1 MTYVK
6 HGLRRMTI
14 KLRLMVL
21 LALCIFMLVA
31 VAAVGFS
38 ALSRLADN
46 GIEIKNSADLL
57 MRQMRSNFQHTS
69 LVAELQ
75 TRVNEFMALGCKQ
88 KLEQVKAISARVE
101 KIVDPQRRERFEEFL
116 ARLEYY
122 FVRSE
127 SLAQNLKSTITA
139 GDAIA
144 LAVSELS
151 IATHEAAGRKAA
163 IEGLAGIKNI
173 RPKLNDIINQAEGI
187 EDLKQKQQGFT
198 AQIDEITGT
207 LETLADKNNDRVKTG
222 IANIIGAFY
231 DLDDAVS
238 SVAAIKIKVIE
249 SQADLRNTLENLSS
263 DILSGGSNLTSS
275 ERTSALADRGLKLA
289 RRISIT
295 LAAGIGTGIVLL
307 SFIGFLLVRS
317 IVNPLNE
324 FKKLINSIAG
334 GELTGHLAVVGRDEL
349 SQMAQNLNHLSVSL
363 KSTIE
368 ETKAGFATLVDSSAI
383 LNRISGKLADG
394 AEGTVQKAGRAADA
408 ASEMSRKMGAVTAAM
423 EQATGNINTMG
434 TGSEEMSRSIEG
446 IASNADEARAIVDKA
461 VAQGRTVAEEISLL
475 GQAASEIGKITETI
489 ESISAQTN
497 LLALNATIEAARAG
511 EAGRGFAVVA
521 NEIKELASQTAAA
534 TGSIAAMISRI
545 QESTRST
552 VNNIKEITQINDSV
566 HHIVATISAAVEEQ
580 SLTTREI
587 AENISDVSQ
596 GFGDINQHVAQS
608 AEVSETIARDIVEVN
623 ESAEEMARSGTE
635 VREHA
640 EDLNRLAEKI
650 ETLMNQFKV

>member
-1 MTYVK
+1 
-6 HGLRRMTI
+6 MTI